1 MVTYVAFLRAINVG
15 GQKLIKME
23 ALRGALKRLGFKN
36 VRTYIQSGNVIFD
49 SASVNSP
56 ALTRKIEKKLKEV
69 FGHEVTVML
78 RKLSELETLV
88 KRNPFKKIKPDTGV
102 MLFVVFFSKEPEKK
116 PAVPLVSTTEN
127 LEVFEIKDRTAFV
140 VSRRKKNGWF
150 GFPNAFV
157 EKQLGVPGT
166 TRNWNTVNKIV
177 QFAEIVDGKLAKRK
191 KK

>member
-1 MVTYVAFLRAINVG
+1 M
-15 GQKLIKME
+15 
-23 ALRGALKRLGFKN
+23 
-36 VRTYIQSGNVIFD
+36 
-49 SASVNSP
+49 
-56 ALTRKIEKKLKEV
+56 
-69 FGHEVTVML
+69 
-78 RKLSELETLV
+78 
-88 KRNPFKKIKPDTGV
+88 
-102 MLFVVFFSKEPEKK
+102 
-116 PAVPLVSTTEN
+116 TEN

-177 QFAEIVDGKLAKRK
+177 WFAEIVDGKLAKRK